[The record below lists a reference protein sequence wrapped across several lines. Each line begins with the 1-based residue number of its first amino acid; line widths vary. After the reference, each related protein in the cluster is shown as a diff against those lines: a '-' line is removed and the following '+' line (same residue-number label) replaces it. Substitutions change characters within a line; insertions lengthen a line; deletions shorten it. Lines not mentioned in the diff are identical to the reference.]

1 MVKSKC
7 ERCKHYIALHVVVV
21 NIEIWSIFDK
31 MIETRGVGSEGSGR
45 YHHGNLKETMVKAA
59 IRLIEK
65 RGEASFTIRELAKL
79 VGVSHAAAYRHFR
92 SKRELLAQIAE
103 EGFHGL
109 QASFDESLSQNA
121 GRSCRTRIKAL
132 GASYVRYALQHPG
145 HFRAMFHVELQSH
158 SDLPSLKDA
167 ASKAFG
173 TLLDAVTEGIARR
186 ELVRRPARGLA
197 MVAWSAV
204 HGASL
209 LLLDGQIESP
219 PGPEEAIELVIERMD
234 AGLAQ

>member
-1 MVKSKC
+1 MVKSECK
-7 ERCKHYIALHVVVV
+7 RCKHYIALHVIIV
-21 NIEIWSIFDK
+21 NIEIWFIFDK

-158 SDLPSLKDA
+158 SDLPSLKEA

-186 ELVRRPARGLA
+186 ELVRRPAR
-197 MVAWSAV
+197 VWQWW
-204 HGASL
+204 HGRL
-209 LLLDGQIESP
+209 FTEHPFLLDGQIESP
-219 PGPEEAIELVIERMD
+219 PGPEE
-234 AGLAQ
+234 